1 MQLAL
6 RGGILAGVWPIIPPG
21 GGTQMSRHDVLS
33 HVPRGSV
40 KGGHWQSPMQLGG
53 GGSVGGV
60 VVVVGGSGVGGVV
73 EGGGVVVVVI
83 PGAIVVPLQSSVFIS
98 LLISSIVRVSSSL
111 LCQVD

>member
-1 MQLAL
+1 
-6 RGGILAGVWPIIPPG
+6 
-21 GGTQMSRHDVLS
+21 MSRHDVLS

-73 EGGGVVVVVI
+73 EGGRGKVVVVVI

-98 LLISSIVRVSSSL
+98 WLICSIVRVLVSL
-111 LCQVD
+111 PCQST